1 MASGNRERLYII
13 LNVIFAIA
21 QAIAPFLA
29 DLTGIGTPIG
39 DRPENDTLVTP
50 APYAFSIWGLIFP
63 AIAAYAIYQALPGQ
77 RNNELLQKTRGYTA
91 FAFIA
96 CALWS
101 IAAQYLWLWLTVV
114 LMVGILYGLVGAL
127 IQIIEHRF
135 STTSGERTF
144 IVFPVTIYAGW
155 ITVATIANTASWLKA
170 SGFSNILISDEA
182 WAILMLAVA
191 GAITTF
197 VTLRSRRNFGYAL
210 TIVWALIGII
220 FANLYGKTT
229 SLSVAVLAG
238 TLAAWLFL
246 AALFVQLGSGR
257 QKV

>member
-1 MASGNRERLYII
+1 MASENRERLYLI
-13 LNVIFAIA
+13 LNVIFAFA
-21 QAIAPFLA
+21 QAIAPFLS

-39 DRPENDTLVTP
+39 ERPENNTLVTP

-63 AIAAYAIYQALPGQ
+63 AVAAYAIYQALPSQ
-77 RNNELLQKTRGYTA
+77 RDNALLTKMRGYTA

-96 CALWS
+96 CTLWS

-144 IVFPVTIYAGW
+144 IIFPLTIYAGW

-170 SGFSNILISDEA
+170 AGFNNILISNEA
-182 WAILMLAVA
+182 WAILMLAIA
-191 GAITTF
+191 GVITTF
-197 VTLRSRRNFGYAL
+197 VTLRSRRNLGYAL

-229 SLSVAVLAG
+229 SFSVAVLAG
-238 TLAAWLFL
+238 ILAAWLFL
-246 AALFVQLGSGR
+246 AALFVQLRNG
-257 QKV
+257 QQ